1 MNFSDF
7 ISFGSGLIAGISIY
21 FPDLIFIA
29 IAAVTMAGA
38 LITVL
43 ARSVIYALMGLV
55 FTMFGIAGLYIYLNS
70 PFLAMMQILI
80 YVGAIT
86 VLIAFAIM
94 LAGPMYKHPGEWSRP
109 VKFIASAI
117 VALVSFLF
125 FYKALMHTD
134 WLMNGVRDFDQT
146 TKAIGRVLFDK
157 LMFPFE
163 LISLLI
169 VVAIIG
175 AIMLALLSKEEK

>member
-1 MNFSDF
+1 MNLSDV
-7 ISFGSGLIAGISIY
+7 ISLASGLIARIGIY
-21 FPDLIFIA
+21 VPDLIFIA
-29 IAAVTMAGA
+29 IAAATMAGA
-38 LITVL
+38 IITVL
-43 ARSVIYALMGLV
+43 SRSVIYALMGLV

-80 YVGAIT
+80 YVGAVT

-94 LAGPMYKHPGEWSRP
+94 LAGPMYRHPAEWSRP
-109 VKFIASAI
+109 VKLIGSVI

-125 FYKALMHTD
+125 LYKALMKTD
-134 WLMNGVRDFDQT
+134 WLHNGVTEFTIT
-146 TKAIGRVLFDK
+146 TKDIGRALFDK

-169 VVAIIG
+169 IVAIIG
-175 AIMLALLSKEEK
+175 AIMLALFSKEEK